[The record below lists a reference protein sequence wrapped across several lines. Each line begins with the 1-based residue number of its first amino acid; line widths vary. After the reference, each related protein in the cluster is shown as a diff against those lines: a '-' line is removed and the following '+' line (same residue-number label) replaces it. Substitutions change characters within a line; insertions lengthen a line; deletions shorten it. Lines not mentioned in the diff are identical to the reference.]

1 MQTTAASTHP
11 AFDVVVI
18 GGGPAGLVAA
28 TYLARFRR
36 TVCVV
41 DAGRSRLAKI
51 PRSHNYPGF
60 AEGIAGPQLLLNL
73 REQVARYPIV
83 VEAGDAHRLTHC
95 ADGFR
100 IEWSGG
106 EARARSV
113 LLATGASDV
122 EPTMPHVAE
131 AVRNGALRYCPVC
144 DGFEVVGQEVGVI
157 ADGPAGVREA
167 LYLRD
172 FTDRLTVFLQQGAEA
187 IGDDE
192 RLRMRE
198 AGIRWVDEPI
208 RSIRV
213 WNGRVT
219 ISHRDGESSCDSVYC
234 ALGMKVHSDL
244 ALQLAARVDDSGY
257 LQVDAHQ
264 RTSVPSLYAAGDVA
278 SGLNQISVA
287 VGAAAIAAA
296 AIHQQLRTR

>member
-1 MQTTAASTHP
+1 
-11 AFDVVVI
+11 
-18 GGGPAGLVAA
+18 
-28 TYLARFRR
+28 
-36 TVCVV
+36 
-41 DAGRSRLAKI
+41 
-51 PRSHNYPGF
+51 
-60 AEGIAGPQLLLNL
+60 
-73 REQVARYPIV
+73 
-83 VEAGDAHRLTHC
+83 
-95 ADGFR
+95 
-100 IEWSGG
+100 
-106 EARARSV
+106 
-113 LLATGASDV
+113 
-122 EPTMPHVAE
+122 
-131 AVRNGALRYCPVC
+131 VRNGALRYCPVC